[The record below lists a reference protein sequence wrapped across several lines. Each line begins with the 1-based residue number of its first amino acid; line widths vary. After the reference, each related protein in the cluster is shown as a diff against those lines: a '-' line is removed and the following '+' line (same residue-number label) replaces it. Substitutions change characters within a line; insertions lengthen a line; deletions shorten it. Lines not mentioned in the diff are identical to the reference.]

1 MNYTQAIEKL
11 FPAFEQYYNLSKTTE
26 APFCATAEFRSHNE
40 QYLLVRSAHIADI
53 DSNEYIYFATEERL
67 GTEKLTSLAEEAWK
81 QGLAKITPYY
91 GHKNSDITLIIF
103 AEKIDE
109 EVKKSVR
116 KIKKYQSYKFGFF
129 GWSRFKL
136 ILAQFPEKNYW
147 SNSHGSDFKKLIEKT
162 FRNA

>member
-26 APFCATAEFRSHNE
+26 APFCARAEFRSHNE

-53 DSNEYIYFATEERL
+53 DSNEYIYFATEESL

-103 AEKIDE
+103 AEKIDD

-136 ILAQFPEKNYW
+136 ILAQFPKKNYW